1 MATYPVPPS
10 FDQELI
16 YNVQLD
22 DNPATLVIYYQ
33 PFGKRFYFR
42 ITDQTGILIV
52 NLPLITV
59 EGVPNLLEGFFTTS
73 TMSYSSMEEKVVIL
87 P

>member
-33 PFGKRFYFR
+33 PFGKRLYFR

-52 NLPLITV
+52 NLPMITA
-59 EGVPNLLEGFFTTS
+59 EGVPNLLKGFFTTS
-73 TMSYSSMEEKVVIL
+73 TMSYSSQEERVVIL